1 GWSRRTPPLQM
12 LKTGE
17 PIPGLNADMK
27 YLPRTNDWYGRW
39 RLEARRDNDYFIDR
53 EAQRDTSY
61 TGIQGIGR
69 QDQAAV
75 ECMGEIVDRS
85 LEHLAPSDR
94 MIMVT
99 RRRLLD
105 AARAFAAD
113 GRLPATV
120 DGAHIYRKA
129 RGGSFGAPPAE
140 DWLDAYARNLRQAY
154 SPLGMLTA
162 EAAE

>member
-27 YLPRTNDWYGRW
+27 YLPRTDDWYGRW

-53 EAQRDTSY
+53 EAQRHTSY

-75 ECMGEIVDRS
+75 ECMGEIVARSWNHRPPGDRITRVPRRRW
-85 LEHLAPSDR
+85 LRAPRNPQEEKRAPPRVNNPDIYRGARGAPS
-94 MIMVT
+94 T
-99 RRRLLD
+99 
-105 AARAFAAD
+105 
-113 GRLPATV
+113 
-120 DGAHIYRKA
+120 
-129 RGGSFGAPPAE
+129 PPADV
-140 DWLDAYARNLRQAY
+140 DWLDAYARNLR
-154 SPLGMLTA
+154 
-162 EAAE
+162 EAV